1 MSTSL
6 SEVKVFLTGATSG
19 IGLVT
24 ARALAEAGAALLIH
38 GRDREKMR
46 KLQAELSAPGREVGS
61 FIADLSSLEETARL
75 AREVADKAGPLDV
88 LINNAGVGTAGDT
101 KKRELSR
108 DGHELRFAVNYLAPF
123 LLTEGLLARGLPRR
137 AVINVASA
145 GQEPLDFDDLM
156 TERGYSGVRTY
167 CRSKL
172 ALIMMSFDLAG
183 LHPEVQVHALHPGT
197 YLDTA
202 MVRTAGISPLGPAS
216 KGAKSILAVVS
227 AALNGGTS
235 GRYFDESRPSRAL
248 PQAYDAAAR
257 KRLREASLAL
267 VAPFREK

>member
-6 SEVKVFLTGATSG
+6 KGIAVFLTRATSG

-24 ARALAEAGAALLIH
+24 AKALAEAGATLFIH
-38 GRDREKMR
+38 GRDKGKVQ
-46 KLQAELSAPGREVGS
+46 KLRAELSAIGREVRS

-75 AREVADKAGPLDV
+75 AQEVGEAAGSLDV

-123 LLTEGLLARGLPRR
+123 LLTDGLLARGLPRR

-172 ALIMMSFDLAG
+172 ALIMMSFDLAE
-183 LHPEVQVHALHPGT
+183 LHPRSRSIPFTRG
-197 YLDTA
+197 
-202 MVRTAGISPLGPAS
+202 RTWTPQWCAKPGISPLAPAS
-216 KGAKSILAVVS
+216 RGAQSILAAIS
-227 AALNGGTS
+227 AALNGGTL

-267 VAPFREK
+267 VAPFRTK